1 MHVSTLDSL
10 LLSLLQVTSND
21 WAAQSEVFEQI
32 FFVFLT
38 LGTLVGV
45 VVVSYTLYNVWKYR
59 DTGDRSAGSTFDPPR
74 LGELPTGQQSGK
86 GKKLFLSFG
95 LSAVVVIS
103 LVVYSYGLLLYVEQ
117 GPTEEVET
125 EMEVEVVGHQYF
137 WEFIYPN
144 GESTSDELVVPANTR
159 VELKVTSND
168 VWHNFGA
175 PDLRIKSDAIPGEY
189 SHTWFAV
196 QEPGEYVIN
205 CYELC
210 GAGHSGMKGTLTVMQ
225 EDEYQNWHQKQF
237 ESNSPAQVTVDEQ
250 SLGDESTNADESDTE
265 TDESPERISG
275 GVGVTVA

>member
-1 MHVSTLDSL
+1 VHTSILYSL
-10 LLSLLQVTSND
+10 LLSPLQVTSND

-59 DTGDRSAGSTFDPPR
+59 DTGDHPDGSTFDPPR

-125 EMEVEVVGHQYF
+125 EIEVEVVGHQYF

-144 GESTSDELVVPANTR
+144 GESTSDQLVVPANTR

-196 QEPGEYVIN
+196 EEPGEYMIN

-210 GAGHSGMKGTLTVMQ
+210 GAGHSGMKGTLTVM
-225 EDEYQNWHQKQF
+225 EEGEYKSWHQNEF
-237 ESNSPAQVTVDEQ
+237 ESNSQTQTSVDE
-250 SLGDESTNADESDTE
+250 EAAADEQAGTDDQDAGADQSTE
-265 TDESPERISG
+265 RVR
-275 GVGVTVA
+275 GVGVIAA